1 MVQSYCHNIQT
12 YEPACFFLTGWRL
25 QLSAFTRGRYWV
37 FHIIRICS
45 FKITCFPAH
54 FVLCKD
60 TFSVQTLYHLWSKDS
75 SGEYSVNVGSQ
86 TSFYHDEVKRTT
98 RWLRSLKWQAT
109 CFMKSEV
116 AQSCGLF
123 AIPWTVAYQAPPSI
137 EFSRQEYWDGL
148 PLPSA
153 GDLPDRGIKPMS
165 PTLQADALPSE
176 PPGKPTG
183 FIDNSHI

>member
-1 MVQSYCHNIQT
+1 MVQSYCHNTQT
-12 YEPACFFLTGWRL
+12 YEPACFFLAGWRL

-45 FKITCFPAH
+45 FKITYFPAH

-60 TFSVQTLYHLWSKDS
+60 TLSVQTLYHLWSKDS

-98 RWLRSLKWQAT
+98 RWPRSLKWQAT

-116 AQSCGLF
+116 AQSCGAFCNPMDCSLPGSSILRIF
-123 AIPWTVAYQAPPSI
+123 QARVVGWLAISFCRGSSWSGDQTHVSHTAGRCFTLWTTREAHWI
-137 EFSRQEYWDGL
+137 HW
-148 PLPSA
+148 
-153 GDLPDRGIKPMS
+153 
-165 PTLQADALPSE
+165 
-176 PPGKPTG
+176 
-183 FIDNSHI
+183 